1 MITVFDTSAIVAA
14 NTLTHELFGWAYP
27 QVAQAE
33 RPALCAHSLAE
44 CYAII
49 TASPQIRL
57 PPAQAVRLLSTIE
70 QTWTVLPLTPAHYL
84 RAAERCRDLA
94 LQGGA
99 IYDTLIA
106 EAALGADASALVT
119 LNPRHFRRLGADVER
134 LVVAP

>member
-14 NTLTHELFGWAYP
+14 NTLTHEQFGWAS
-27 QVAQAE
+27 QQLARAE
-33 RPALCAHSLAE
+33 HPALCAHSLAE

-57 PPAQAVRLLSTIE
+57 PPVQAVRLLSTLE
-70 QTWTVLPLTPAHYL
+70 QSWTVLLLTPAHYL

-106 EAALGADASALVT
+106 EAALQAGASALVT

-134 LVVAP
+134 LVIAP